1 MKKREPSPEVLSPRE
16 RQVVALLSRGLRLR
30 EVAKTLCLAPPTI
43 DTIRQSVYDKLGIH
57 DRVRLALWARRHG
70 LDTEPP
76 VIRNPSLPK
85 PDGE

>member
-1 MKKREPSPEVLSPRE
+1 MLSPRE
-16 RQVVALLSRGLRLR
+16 RQVVALLSHGLRLR
-30 EVAKTLCLAPPTI
+30 EVAKTLCLSPRTI

-57 DRVRLALWARRHG
+57 DRVRLSIWAHRHG

-76 VIRNPSLPK
+76 VIGKPSLPR